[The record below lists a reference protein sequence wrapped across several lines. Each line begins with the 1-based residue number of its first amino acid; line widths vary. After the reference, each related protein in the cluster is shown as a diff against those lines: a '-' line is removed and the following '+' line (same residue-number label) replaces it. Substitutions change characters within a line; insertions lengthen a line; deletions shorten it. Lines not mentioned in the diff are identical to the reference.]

1 MRFPIIKTVFFK
13 EVREL
18 LRDRRS
24 LIIMFGVPLV
34 LYPMMML
41 GIAGVAQSQHKQM
54 QETKNAV
61 VVQNAADA
69 PKLVDLMNQPDS
81 EVKVTDSP
89 NPDQQLTANQIQ
101 AILTVPPHAQSDALA
116 GRDVQ
121 IQLKVDRSRRATPV
135 VEGKLS
141 DILRQ
146 YEHWIIEQR
155 LGSRG
160 VNPDVLKGIK
170 TETVD
175 IATGQQ
181 RLGNLMSGILP
192 LFLLITGMLG
202 AFFPAL
208 SVTTTE
214 REHGTLET
222 LLVTPAGRSEL
233 LLAKGA
239 LVLLAALVTAG
250 LNMLSMS
257 LVMWRTFSMLPEKMG
272 GALQISPSALALS
285 YLAAVPTLIF
295 FSAIVLVVGL
305 LARTYREASS
315 MATPVMLLPVVSMVV
330 GLADPKVTP
339 AILLTPIVN
348 TTVIIRDVL
357 TGRVSPIAFVT
368 AFAASCVYAALLVS
382 AAARV
387 FSNEQLVNSNWE
399 PLSLKGLGRAAS
411 SLRRRL
417 PGIDEA
423 VALWAVTILLS
434 FYVAPSFSYLGLL
447 PLLAIVELGLIT
459 APTAIT
465 AYLAKWRWTDT
476 FNWRPA
482 RPRDYLAAVLAG
494 LGLVPV
500 ASTLFVLQNQFW
512 PAGPEYFRMNT
523 EALAAGVQAHPY
535 LAVLA
540 VGLLAGFC
548 EEFLYRGPIQTALLR
563 KLPPL
568 PTLLIGAAMFSA
580 AHLDLHGFPLRLLLG
595 LVLGYVV
602 LRTRSIFP
610 AMLLH
615 GLYDASQVAY
625 LSYQVHSEGL
635 DAAIQHAS
643 TPEPLTLSSLLLP
656 AVGVVFLVVAYY
668 LFRPSPALLAS
679 STPGQSLGSGSDRF
693 SADRRSAAP
702 DSSLP

>member
-1 MRFPIIKTVFFK
+1 MRFSIIQTVFLK

-24 LIIMFGVPLV
+24 IIIMFGVPLV
-34 LYPMMML
+34 LYPAMML
-41 GIAGVAQSQHKQM
+41 GTAAVLNSQQKQL
-54 QETKNAV
+54 QQTKSPV
-61 VVQNAADA
+61 VVHNGGDA
-69 PKLVDLMNQPDS
+69 PKLLDLMTQPDS
-81 EVKVTDSP
+81 EVSVVDR
-89 NPDQQLTANQIQ
+89 PDPEKQLSTGGVA
-101 AILTVPPHAQSDALA
+101 AIVNVPPHAQRDALA
-116 GRDVQ
+116 GQDVQ
-121 IQLKVDRSRRATPV
+121 IELKVDRSRRATPV
-135 VEGKLS
+135 VENKLES
-141 DILRQ
+141 ILRD
-146 YEHWIIEQR
+146 YDHWIVRQR
-155 LGSRG
+155 LSSRG

-170 TETVD
+170 TETTDV
-175 IATGQQ
+175 ATGEQ
-181 RLGNLMSGILP
+181 RLGHLMAGILP

-257 LVMWRTFSMLPEKMG
+257 LVMWRTFSMLPEKI

-315 MATPVMLLPVVSMVV
+315 MATPVMILPVISMVA
-330 GLADPKVTP
+330 GLAEPKISAP
-339 AILLTPIVN
+339 ILLTPIIN
-348 TTVIIRDVL
+348 TTVIIREVL
-357 TGRVSPIAFVT
+357 TGRATAIAFVT

-399 PLSLKGLGRAAS
+399 PLSFRGLTKLGTA
-411 SLRRRL
+411 LRRRL
-417 PGIDEA
+417 PGIDESL
-423 VALWAVTILLS
+423 ALWAVTILLS
-434 FYVAPSFSYLGLL
+434 FYVTPSLSHLGLL
-447 PLLAIVELGLIT
+447 AILAVVELGLIT
-459 APTAIT
+459 APTAL
-465 AYLAKWRWTDT
+465 AALLAKWRWIDT

-482 RPRDYLAAVLAG
+482 RARDYLGAVLGG

-500 ASTLFVLQNQFW
+500 ASTLFVLQNKFW

-523 EALAAGVQAHPY
+523 EALAIGVQGHPY
-535 LAVLA
+535 LSVLF
-540 VGLLAGFC
+540 VGVLAGFC
-548 EEFLYRGPIQTALLR
+548 EEFLYRGPIQTSLLR
-563 KLPPL
+563 KLPPF
-568 PTLLIGAAMFSA
+568 PALLIGAALFSA

-595 LVLGYVV
+595 LALGFVV
-602 LRTRSIFP
+602 YRTRSIFP

-625 LSYQVHSEGL
+625 LSYQVQTLGIDKAVE
-635 DAAIQHAS
+635 HAS
-643 TPEPLTLSSLLLP
+643 TPEPLTAGSLLLV
-656 AVGVVFLVVAYY
+656 ALGVAFLAAAYY
-668 LFRPSPALLAS
+668 LFRPSVISATSNAVPPRHAERGGES
-679 STPGQSLGSGSDRF
+679 KPSEHQS
-693 SADRRSAAP
+693 A
-702 DSSLP
+702 